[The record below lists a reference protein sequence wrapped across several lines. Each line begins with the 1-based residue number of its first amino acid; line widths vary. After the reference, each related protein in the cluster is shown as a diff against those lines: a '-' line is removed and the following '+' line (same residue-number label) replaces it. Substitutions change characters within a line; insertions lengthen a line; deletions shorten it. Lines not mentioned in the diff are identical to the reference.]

1 MANLLAAALAPFGWD
16 AAATGFRLWTP
27 STAPRLTLTRCPG
40 GGFALAMGRHELV
53 ISPRE
58 YRAGK

>member
-27 STAPRLTLTRCPG
+27 STASHLALTRCPG
-40 GGFALAMGRHELV
+40 GGFALVSTAEQN
-53 ISPRE
+53 
-58 YRAGK
+58 RASVAE